1 MWKKFDSMDPLLQMR
16 RKKKKESHFE
26 GSPMIPRVS
35 HTHTQVLVHLGNERT
50 DAMVNQSFLMSPAKG
65 SNATVLMLHFHNITS
80 DGMCSWYGLVSY
92 DLLYNLN

>member
-35 HTHTQVLVHLGNERT
+35 HTHRCWCTWAMSEQMPHGVHEDN
-50 DAMVNQSFLMSPAKG
+50 
-65 SNATVLMLHFHNITS
+65 
-80 DGMCSWYGLVSY
+80 
-92 DLLYNLN
+92 